1 MSRLDSFIARM
12 QAQRALLNRA
22 CAELNAAGERFA
34 GPAIEFGLGNGR
46 TYDHLRERL
55 KGRRIVVFERSLQAN
70 QRSVPPR
77 EDLVLGEI
85 GDTAVAFA
93 HTYGP
98 IAALLHADLGNGVA
112 DDELKLER
120 WLPGAAHALVRPG
133 TLIITS
139 TKLVHPHFDEQP
151 LPPEVPSGRYYVY
164 RRR

>member
-12 QAQRALLNRA
+12 QAQRVLLNRA
-22 CAELNAAGERFA
+22 CAELNAAGDRFA

-46 TYDHLRERL
+46 TYDHLRENL

-70 QRSVPPR
+70 QRSMPPP

-85 GDTAVAFA
+85 EETAPAFA
-93 HTYGP
+93 STFGP
-98 IAALLHADLGNGVA
+98 TAALLHADLGNGVA

-139 TKLVHPHFDEQP
+139 TKLVHPQLEEQP
-151 LPPEVPSGRYYVY
+151 LPPEIRPGRYYVY